1 MQNVAK
7 RPNGSSPPKLGG
19 VAAPQRKC
27 REASLAGADG
37 VVLFRNHP
45 QTGWFSSGTTRRRG
59 GSLQEPPADGVVLFR
74 NHPQTGWFSS
84 GTTRRRG
91 GSLQEPPRRG

>member
-1 MQNVAK
+1 MS
-7 RPNGSSPPKLGG
+7 RSLLSRRRRGGSLQEPP
-19 VAAPQRKC
+19 
-27 REASLAGADG
+27 ADG

-84 GTTRRRG
+84 GTTPARLIKRRRATPPNLG
-91 GSLQEPPRRG
+91 GELPFGGFATS